1 MNHLALDRDRRAMR
15 LAILAS
21 REARKIARP
30 NPWVGAVFVAA
41 DGRVSSGSTRPP
53 GGDHA
58 EVVARDRAKFDLKG
72 STLYVT
78 LEPCSHHGK
87 TPPCAEML
95 IREGVARV
103 VIGSLDPDERVSG
116 MGIEILKD
124 AGVQVDIGL
133 LSSEIK
139 ADLAPYLV
147 HRQLRRPFTFL
158 KVAATLDGCIAASDG
173 SSKWITSAASREE
186 VSRLRAYSDV
196 IITGAGTVRHDD
208 PSMRAHGFEEQ
219 SPRRIVLGE
228 IPESARI
235 LPATQYSGD
244 ISQLMTFLAD
254 EGAIVAMVEAGA
266 KVAKSYLDAGLV
278 DQINL
283 FLAPKFI
290 GGSDGIKIF
299 DGVGAASIADA
310 FDFDISS
317 SRRWGPDIELILR
330 TKWLTQ
336 FISGEETENI

>member
-1 MNHLALDRDRRAMR
+1 MNQLALDRDRRAMR

-58 EVVARDRAKFDLKG
+58 EVVARDRAKFDLRG

-95 IREGVARV
+95 IREGVSRV

-116 MGIEILKD
+116 MGIKVLQE
-124 AGVQVDIGL
+124 AGVQVEIGL
-133 LSSEIK
+133 LASEIK

-147 HRQLRRPFTFL
+147 HRQLGRPFTFL
-158 KVAATLDGCIAASDG
+158 KVAATLDGYIAARDG
-173 SSKWITSAASREE
+173 SSKWITSGASREE
-186 VSRLRAYSDV
+186 VARLRAYADA
-196 IITGAGTVRHDD
+196 IITGAGTVRTDD
-208 PSMRAHGFEEQ
+208 PSMRAHGLEDK
-219 SPRRIVLGE
+219 SPSRIVLGQ

-235 LPATQYSGD
+235 LPARAYSGD
-244 ISQLMTFLAD
+244 ISELMTSLAD
-254 EGAIVAMVEAGA
+254 EGVVVAMVEAGA
-266 KVAKSYLDAGLV
+266 KVAKSYLDAGLI

-290 GGSDGIKIF
+290 GGTDGIKIF
-299 DGVGAASIADA
+299 DGVGAGSIAEA
-310 FDFDISS
+310 FDFEIAY
-317 SRRWGPDIELILR
+317 SRRRGPDIELILR
-330 TKWLTQ
+330 SKWLAN
-336 FISGEETENI
+336 FIGDEEAEKS

>member
-1 MNHLALDRDRRAMR
+1 MR

-30 NPWVGAVFVAA
+30 NPWVGAVFVGV

-58 EVVARDRAKFDLKG
+58 EVVARDRAKFNLKG

-95 IREGVARV
+95 IREGVSRV
-103 VIGSLDPDERVSG
+103 VVGSLDPDERVSG
-116 MGIEILKD
+116 MGIKLLQD
-124 AGVQVDIGL
+124 AGVEVELGL

-147 HRQLRRPFTFL
+147 HRHLGRPFTFL
-158 KVAATLDGCIAASDG
+158 KIAATLDGYIAASNG
-173 SSKWITSAASREE
+173 SSKWITSAQSREE

-196 IITGAGTVRHDD
+196 VITGAGTIRADD
-208 PSMRAHGFEEQ
+208 PSMRAHGFEGN
-219 SPRRIVLGE
+219 SPKRIVLGD
-228 IPESARI
+228 IPVSAKI
-235 LPATQYSGD
+235 LPATSYRGA
-244 ISQLMTFLAD
+244 IGELMTSLAA
-254 EGAIVAMVEAGA
+254 EGVIVAMVEAGS
-266 KVAKSYLDAGLV
+266 KVAKSYLDDGLI

-299 DGVGAASIADA
+299 DGQGAASIADTYN
-310 FDFDISS
+310 FEISTVQK
-317 SRRWGPDIELILR
+317 WGPDVEITLR
-330 TKWLTQ
+330 SKWLSE
-336 FISGEETENI
+336 FIGAEATKEG